1 MTLTDVAGSGRVV
14 SGHGFDVPGN
24 AAQRV
29 GDGVLDVRLAVE
41 LVVVAERVVHPPL
54 GASVLN
60 GDGVRGRVKRQL
72 LFWKGGTDRLRTLV
86 RRLERLSAGMGP

>member
-54 GASVLN
+54 GASVE
-60 GDGVRGRVKRQL
+60 
-72 LFWKGGTDRLRTLV
+72 W
-86 RRLERLSAGMGP
+86 